1 MASRRDVL
9 PAWSSL
15 PRVVIGHVTD
25 YLDVRALG
33 VSACV
38 GQYTLRS
45 AVATAWC
52 RLAGGGVKS
61 AGAAIRILQR
71 EVRQHAML
79 RGPLAVAPAA
89 VLRGRSLDIQDGR
102 SLDDLLFRIR
112 IQGTR
117 ADGSTV
123 SMDWGDVR
131 VGEEVE
137 GAAGSIL
144 TLGVAIGES
153 MNLEDVGQVLS
164 RTPTPGKVLPSS
176 NPFFAWLRAIASD
189 DDNEMESAMRHGV
202 NASITVRRG
211 DAVVELARFG
221 VGGGAHCRT
230 DTHDNFGG
238 DFIYWEDDSPAI
250 MRLHHTRELNNY
262 LVEYPREWTSEH
274 GYIWDR
280 LWCDATVTF
289 DAVSGSMEPKSAYL
303 AIYAFQNGEEDE
315 ITAMGFTEIRH
326 TLHALLDAELVRAA
340 RADLPAEVPFP

>member
-1 MASRRDVL
+1 MMAGRRDVL

-33 VSACV
+33 ASACV

-52 RLAGGGVKS
+52 RRAGGGVKS

-71 EVRQHAML
+71 EVRERAML
-79 RGPLAVAPAA
+79 RGPVAVAPAA

-131 VGEEVE
+131 VGEGVE

-144 TLGVAIGES
+144 TLGVHIGES

-221 VGGGAHCRT
+221 VGGSAHR
-230 DTHDNFGG
+230 
-238 DFIYWEDDSPAI
+238 Y
-250 MRLHHTRELNNY
+250 
-262 LVEYPREWTSEH
+262 
-274 GYIWDR
+274 
-280 LWCDATVTF
+280 
-289 DAVSGSMEPKSAYL
+289 
-303 AIYAFQNGEEDE
+303 
-315 ITAMGFTEIRH
+315 TEINVKPGPQSGGADGPGQNDF
-326 TLHALLDAELVRAA
+326 LYC
-340 RADLPAEVPFP
+340 RADCATGMNESHRR

>member
-1 MASRRDVL
+1 MTSRRDVL

-15 PRVVIGHVTD
+15 PRVVIGHVTE

-71 EVRQHAML
+71 EVRERAMR
-79 RGPLAVAPAA
+79 RGPVAHPHRTEA
-89 VLRGRSLDIQDGR
+89 LYSGSHGR
-102 SLDDLLFRIR
+102 SLDDLRFRII

-131 VGEEVE
+131 VVDSPNDNIVTVLGTPVE
-137 GAAGSIL
+137 DELVDA
-144 TLGVAIGES
+144 LG
-153 MNLEDVGQVLS
+153 QQLS
-164 RTPTPGKVLPSS
+164 QRLTPGKLGPSS
-176 NPFFAWLRAIASD
+176 PPFFDWLRAIAND
-189 DDNEMESAMRHGV
+189 DDDETESLMQHGV

-221 VGGGAHCRT
+221 VGGSARRHTEINVQAGPEADGDGPSQHEDFLYCRADCAT
-230 DTHDNFGG
+230 M
-238 DFIYWEDDSPAI
+238 
-250 MRLHHTRELNNY
+250 MRLHHNEGDFDL
-262 LVEYPREWTSEH
+262 EAPREWSPEH
-274 GYIWDR
+274 GYTMDN
-280 LWCDATVTF
+280 LHCDTMVLF
-289 DAVSGSMEPKSAYL
+289 DAVSGGMEPKSCL
-303 AIYAFQNGEEDE
+303 LVFKRNGEGPM
-315 ITAMGFTEIRH
+315 ASAVVRH

-340 RADLPAEVPFP
+340 RDDLPAEVPFP

>member
-1 MASRRDVL
+1 MTSRRDVL
-9 PAWSSL
+9 PAWTSL
-15 PRVVIGHVTD
+15 PRVVIGHVTE

-45 AVATAWC
+45 ALATAWC
-52 RLAGGGVKS
+52 RRAGGGVKS

-71 EVRQHAML
+71 EARERAMG
-79 RGPLAVAPAA
+79 RGPVAHPHRTEA
-89 VLRGRSLDIQDGR
+89 LYSGSHGR
-102 SLDDLLFRIR
+102 SLDDLRFRII

-131 VGEEVE
+131 VGEGVT
-137 GAAGSIL
+137 GSIL
-144 TLGVAIGES
+144 TVGVAIGES

-230 DTHDNFGG
+230 DTNDNNGG
-238 DFIYWEDDSPAI
+238 DFIYWGDDAPAI

-303 AIYAFQNGEEDE
+303 AIYPFHDGEEDE
-315 ITAMGFTEIRH
+315 IAAMGFTEIRH

-340 RADLPAEVPFP
+340 RDDLPAEVPFP

>member
-1 MASRRDVL
+1 MMASRRDVL

-71 EVRQHAML
+71 EVRERAML
-79 RGPLAVAPAA
+79 RGPVAGVEALYSSSP
-89 VLRGRSLDIQDGR
+89 GR
-102 SLDDLLFRIR
+102 SLDDLRFRII

-117 ADGSTV
+117 ADGSMV

-131 VGEEVE
+131 AVE
-137 GAAGSIL
+137 RPPSQVLVLGTPLVPGSNISDIGQL
-144 TLGVAIGES
+144 ISQTPTLGKLA
-153 MNLEDVGQVLS
+153 
-164 RTPTPGKVLPSS
+164 PSS
-176 NPFFAWLRAIASD
+176 ASFFDWLRAIAND
-189 DDNEMESAMRHGV
+189 DDAETESLIQHGV

-221 VGGGAHCRT
+221 VGGSAHRYTEINVKPGPQSGGADGPGQNDFLYCRADCAT
-230 DTHDNFGG
+230 GMRMNHTEG
-238 DFIYWEDDSPAI
+238 DFDLEA
-250 MRLHHTRELNNY
+250 
-262 LVEYPREWTSEH
+262 PRTWTSEH
-274 GYIWDR
+274 GYTWDN
-280 LWCDATVTF
+280 LYCDKLVLF
-289 DAVSGSMEPKSAYL
+289 DAVSGGMEPKSCLLLFKSNMEGTMAP
-303 AIYAFQNGEEDE
+303 NKV
-315 ITAMGFTEIRH
+315 RH
-326 TLHALLDAELVRAA
+326 ILHALLDAELVRAA
-340 RADLPAEVPFP
+340 RDDLPVEVPFP